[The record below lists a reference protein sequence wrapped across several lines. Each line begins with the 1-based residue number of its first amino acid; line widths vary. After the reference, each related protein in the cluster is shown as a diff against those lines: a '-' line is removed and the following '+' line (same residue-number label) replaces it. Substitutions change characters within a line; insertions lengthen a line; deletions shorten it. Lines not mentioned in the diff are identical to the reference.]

1 FIYHY
6 LNQGDVDDAYLVQ
19 VIWEYQ
25 SKLDIDVLKQAW
37 KLAQRKYP
45 SLRLRF
51 SWDEELLQIIDKEG
65 VVDFRY
71 VDLSAITDA
80 TVQEGQIKQIQEA
93 DRLERYKLEEGNLFR
108 LHIIKQRDELYT
120 CIFSSHHAILDGW
133 SNPILLNFVHNAYTK
148 LSKGEELSY
157 IDTVEDQS
165 YKGAQKYL
173 QDYREENSKYWQDY
187 INKIEEKDDLS
198 ILITSNKKGLRLNN
212 YKQVEDHKAATL
224 SIKDSLY
231 DKLKTLSKE
240 EGITLNAI
248 LQYVWHKV
256 LKVYGSSNSN
266 SSNNQT
272 ITTVV
277 GTTVSGRNI
286 PVSNIEHSVG
296 LYINTLP
303 LIVEHNTS
311 EDTTTTIV
319 DAIKKL
325 QSDVT
330 EINTRSNTSL
340 AKLQKDGTRLFD
352 TLFVFENYPVP
363 TENKETNEEGTKQS
377 LSIYFKQAIERLDY
391 PLSVIAYEGNNSLT
405 FSINYAGELFTEET
419 IKQLL
424 STAKTILTQIGEVEN
439 SLSKDTKEQ
448 TLTYLSTQEQH
459 KLLINYNNTQAPFPH
474 NKTIQQLFEEQ
485 AERTPDNVAIIYNN
499 IRLTYKE
506 LNERANRLASYLIT
520 NHSIT
525 PDTLIPLLLDR
536 SEHMIISILAVL
548 KAGGAYVP
556 MDPDYPDERINYI
569 LEDTGSR
576 IIITNK
582 KYEERLQEIIQTDTD
597 QQKIS
602 IVSVDDANSASNLP
616 HLLSKDQTANPAI
629 KDLSSTNLA
638 YVIYTSGTTGKP
650 KGVMIEHRGVVSLV
664 KEVDYIKV
672 NNQDTSIQLADTA
685 FDAAIFEIWI
695 SLLNGGKLFIPH
707 NTMVLF
713 TDTGLFKE
721 VLVKEDISIL
731 WLTKTLFDQLFLID
745 TTLFKDIKYL
755 LVGGEALNKKLI
767 KTLRDSDDAPQN
779 ILNGYGPTENT
790 TFSCTFNISKDNIE
804 HISSVPIGHPI
815 SNTTA
820 YVLSAS
826 STASDSAHST
836 SSTLTPL
843 PTYAIGELYI
853 GGVGLARGYLNNEE
867 LTKERF
873 IPNPFQT
880 EEEKADTEVYGPLGR
895 NARLYKTGDLV
906 RWLPCGNLE
915 YIGRSDFQVKIR
927 GFRIEL
933 GEIESVLSTY
943 PNIKQCVVVA
953 REHEGNLG
961 TNKYLAA
968 YYTTTSG
975 EAIKSDTLISHLSSS
990 LPDYMIPTAFVWLDA
1005 LPLTVNGKLDR
1016 KALPSPELGSDSS
1029 SYVAPRSELES
1040 KLCLIFAEVLGL
1052 DLGSVGI
1059 RDDFFKMGGDSI
1071 VSIQVVSRIRQ
1082 RVDLGNNV
1090 CSVKDIFTY
1099 RTIEKLYDNVV
1110 SKHLESNTTNSSS
1123 ITSEQGMLSGEVT
1136 LLPIQEWFFENDF
1149 TTPSHFNQSF
1159 LVKVASTLDI
1169 DILQKAVDVL
1179 VNYHDAFRLRY
1190 DGDRQ
1195 YYDDKAAA
1203 LPIQTLDVSTLS
1215 EAELHEVLTLWQS
1228 SFDLT
1233 TGPLY
1238 SIGYIHGF
1246 SDKSSRIFFA
1256 LHHLIVD
1263 AVSWRILTEDLRD
1276 LYSKAADPS
1285 SFGPKGTSYRQWV
1298 EAIRSYASINKEE
1311 SSYWDNVTSDISGSN
1326 KILESIF
1333 TSTSVD
1339 SSSAST
1345 SYSSLSLTKT
1355 LTNKLLKE
1363 SNKAYNTEINDLLL
1377 SALGL
1382 ALNEVLGSLV
1392 NHITLEG
1399 HGREEEIG
1407 KQSSLHL
1414 DLSRTIGWF
1423 TTMYPVRLE
1432 VGRDV
1437 DNGTVDLASTIK
1449 YTKEL
1454 LRQVPNKG
1462 IGFGSIIGYQDH
1474 LLPKVSFNYLG
1485 QLDQTAQS
1493 NNNAN
1498 TWSITEEASGIQV
1511 SPNNHDRN
1519 IININGA
1526 ITQNVLSFS
1535 IASKLNNDITSKLA
1549 EVLKDKLEEVVNHSS
1564 SLQRTY
1570 LTVSDVG
1577 NITTQEYLDKLQEQ
1591 KEVEAV
1597 YLANSLQQGF

>member
-1 FIYHY
+1 
-6 LNQGDVDDAYLVQ
+6 
-19 VIWEYQ
+19 
-25 SKLDIDVLKQAW
+25 
-37 KLAQRKYP
+37 
-45 SLRLRF
+45 
-51 SWDEELLQIIDKEG
+51 
-65 VVDFRY
+65 
-71 VDLSAITDA
+71 
-80 TVQEGQIKQIQEA
+80 
-93 DRLERYKLEEGNLFR
+93 
-108 LHIIKQRDELYT
+108 
-120 CIFSSHHAILDGW
+120 
-133 SNPILLNFVHNAYTK
+133 
-148 LSKGEELSY
+148 
-157 IDTVEDQS
+157 
-165 YKGAQKYL
+165 
-173 QDYREENSKYWQDY
+173 
-187 INKIEEKDDLS
+187 
-198 ILITSNKKGLRLNN
+198 
-212 YKQVEDHKAATL
+212 
-224 SIKDSLY
+224 
-231 DKLKTLSKE
+231 
-240 EGITLNAI
+240 
-248 LQYVWHKV
+248 
-256 LKVYGSSNSN
+256 
-266 SSNNQT
+266 
-272 ITTVV
+272 
-277 GTTVSGRNI
+277 
-286 PVSNIEHSVG
+286 
-296 LYINTLP
+296 
-303 LIVEHNTS
+303 
-311 EDTTTTIV
+311 
-319 DAIKKL
+319 
-325 QSDVT
+325 
-330 EINTRSNTSL
+330 
-340 AKLQKDGTRLFD
+340 
-352 TLFVFENYPVP
+352 
-363 TENKETNEEGTKQS
+363 
-377 LSIYFKQAIERLDY
+377 
-391 PLSVIAYEGNNSLT
+391 
-405 FSINYAGELFTEET
+405 
-419 IKQLL
+419 
-424 STAKTILTQIGEVEN
+424 
-439 SLSKDTKEQ
+439 
-448 TLTYLSTQEQH
+448 
-459 KLLINYNNTQAPFPH
+459 
-474 NKTIQQLFEEQ
+474 
-485 AERTPDNVAIIYNN
+485 
-499 IRLTYKE
+499 
-506 LNERANRLASYLIT
+506 
-520 NHSIT
+520 
-525 PDTLIPLLLDR
+525 
-536 SEHMIISILAVL
+536 
-548 KAGGAYVP
+548 
-556 MDPDYPDERINYI
+556 
-569 LEDTGSR
+569 
-576 IIITNK
+576 
-582 KYEERLQEIIQTDTD
+582 
-597 QQKIS
+597 
-602 IVSVDDANSASNLP
+602 
-616 HLLSKDQTANPAI
+616 
-629 KDLSSTNLA
+629 
-638 YVIYTSGTTGKP
+638 
-650 KGVMIEHRGVVSLV
+650 
-664 KEVDYIKV
+664 
-672 NNQDTSIQLADTA
+672 
-685 FDAAIFEIWI
+685 
-695 SLLNGGKLFIPH
+695 
-707 NTMVLF
+707 
-713 TDTGLFKE
+713 
-721 VLVKEDISIL
+721 
-731 WLTKTLFDQLFLID
+731 
-745 TTLFKDIKYL
+745 
-755 LVGGEALNKKLI
+755 
-767 KTLRDSDDAPQN
+767 
-779 ILNGYGPTENT
+779 
-790 TFSCTFNISKDNIE
+790 
-804 HISSVPIGHPI
+804 
-815 SNTTA
+815 
-820 YVLSAS
+820 
-826 STASDSAHST
+826 
-836 SSTLTPL
+836 
-843 PTYAIGELYI
+843 
-853 GGVGLARGYLNNEE
+853 
-867 LTKERF
+867 
-873 IPNPFQT
+873 
-880 EEEKADTEVYGPLGR
+880 
-895 NARLYKTGDLV
+895 
-906 RWLPCGNLE
+906 
-915 YIGRSDFQVKIR
+915 
-927 GFRIEL
+927 
-933 GEIESVLSTY
+933 
-943 PNIKQCVVVA
+943 
-953 REHEGNLG
+953 
-961 TNKYLAA
+961 
-968 YYTTTSG
+968 
-975 EAIKSDTLISHLSSS
+975 
-990 LPDYMIPTAFVWLDA
+990 
-1005 LPLTVNGKLDR
+1005 
-1016 KALPSPELGSDSS
+1016 ELGSDSS

-1597 YLANSLQQGF
+1597 YLANSLQQGFIYHYLNQGDVDDAYLVQVIWEYQSKLDIDVLKQAWKLAQRKYPSLRLRFSWDEELLQIIDKEGVVDFRYVDLSAITDATVQEGQIKQIQEADRLERYKLEEGNLFRLHIIKQRDELYTCIFSSHHAILDGWSNPILLNFVHNAYTKLSKGEELSYIDTVEDQSYKGAQKYLQDYREENSKYWQDYINKIEEKDDLSILITSNKKGLRLNNYKQVEDHKAATLSIKDSLYDKLKTLSKEEGITLNAILQYVWHKVLKVYGSSNSNSSNNQTITTVVGTTVSGRNIPVSNIEHSVGLYINTLPLIVEHNTSEDTTTTIVDAIKKLQSDVTEINTRSNTSLAKLQKDGTRLFDTLFVFENYPVPTENKETNEEGTKQSLSIYFKQAIERLDYPLSVIAYEGNNSLTFSINYAGELFTEETIKQLLSTAKTILTQIGEVENSLSKDTKEQTLTYLSTQEQHKLLINYNNTQAPFPHNKTIQQLFEEQAERTPDNVAIIYNNIRL